1 MGGEEERGKGRNM
14 GEGGGRR
21 RERRMEKG
29 KESGERGREGEDQ
42 LAAKARSMRERSSG
56 VYMVW

>member
-29 KESGERGREGEDQ
+29 KERGERWREGEDQ